1 MLYLSSSRGGYTVIN
16 KMNLKSAIN
25 SILNSLSRWLT
36 VRRLIDISPNLSL
49 NLLTIGFYSELIG
62 VVEERISARE
72 TPIKQ

>member
-1 MLYLSSSRGGYTVIN
+1 MLYSSSSRCGYAVIN

-25 SILNSLSRWLT
+25 GILNLLSRWLT

-62 VVEERISARE
+62 VVGERISARE